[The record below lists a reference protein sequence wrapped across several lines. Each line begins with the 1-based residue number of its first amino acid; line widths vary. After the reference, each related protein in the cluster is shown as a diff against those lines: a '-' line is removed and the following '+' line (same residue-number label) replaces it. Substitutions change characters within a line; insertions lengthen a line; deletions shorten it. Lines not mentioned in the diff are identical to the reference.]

1 MFGGSRVEPEWH
13 LKQSWYS
20 RVITSVM
27 PFRKVYVGAVP
38 GGPFT
43 TDTPETPARL
53 PEASH
58 PLAVCALFGVAL
70 ALWELWQ
77 SAHSLCRLLTPPNS
91 SSAAR
96 VCVLGARASCEYYSR
111 AAGLLIGR
119 TRPYWN

>member
-1 MFGGSRVEPEWH
+1 MFGGSSVEPEWH

-27 PFRKVYVGAVP
+27 LFRNVYVGAAP
-38 GGPFT
+38 AAPFT
-43 TDTPETPARL
+43 TETPETPARR

-58 PLAVCALFGVAL
+58 PVAVCTLLGVAL

-91 SSAAR
+91 SSSER
-96 VCVLGARASCEYYSR
+96 VCVLGAIASCE
-111 AAGLLIGR
+111 
-119 TRPYWN
+119 